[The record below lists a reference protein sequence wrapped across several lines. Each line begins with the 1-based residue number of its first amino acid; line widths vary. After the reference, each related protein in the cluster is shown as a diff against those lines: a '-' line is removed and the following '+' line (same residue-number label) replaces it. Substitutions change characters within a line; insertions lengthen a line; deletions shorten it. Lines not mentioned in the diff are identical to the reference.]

1 MTRHETDI
9 KTRVAH
15 NIDVAIDASG
25 LSGAELARRLGLN
38 EKTVRRWRSGEVMP
52 DIERLA
58 EVAAQVGSEDVL
70 DFYREPSKAGDA
82 S

>member
-9 KTRVAH
+9 KTRVAR
-15 NIDVAIDASG
+15 NIDAAITASG

-38 EKTVRRWRSGEVMP
+38 EKTVRRWRSGDATP

-70 DFYREPSKAGDA
+70 DFYREPERDA
-82 S
+82 A